1 MKLSRV
7 AVVSSLY
14 LSFCGCS
21 VEGLSPVRPPQ
32 RKILAMSSRHS
43 SSISPREHANRKVQ
57 SSMQSSQEALGT
69 QATLNDALSPV
80 EAWCVIRMEQW
91 YRKALAIKCPF
102 FRRRAADLLDAMD
115 QVMRFL
121 MIRHKSLDLL
131 GPPPGWR
138 CEGET
143 CLKNKHLSIQETE
156 QIIRNDWRED
166 TNKGYYIT
174 GRLNT
179 TIYRDDCL
187 FDGPDPDMPVRGL
200 RKYLNAASQLFD
212 QGKSRSEL
220 LSLEIQ
226 DDLIVAK
233 WRMNGILRLPWRPWI
248 PEVTGTTTYHRD
260 EDGLIYLHE
269 ETRDT
274 SVVET
279 FIKTFWPKIA
289 ERIWKEQE
297 EMAEDEG
304 TCVIS

>member
-14 LSFCGCS
+14 LSLWGCS
-21 VEGLSPVRPPQ
+21 VEGLSPVRPPPQ
-32 RKILAMSSRHS
+32 RKQVLRTNHRLR
-43 SSISPREHANRKVQ
+43 SSIYTPREEANRKVQ
-57 SSMQSSQEALGT
+57 SSAASSREAPSHS
-69 QATLNDALSPV
+69 DVLSPL
-80 EAWCVIRMEQW
+80 ESWCVISMEQW
-91 YRKALAIKCPF
+91 YRKALSIKCPF
-102 FRRRAADLLDAMD
+102 FRRRAADFLDAMD

-121 MIRHKSLDLL
+121 IIRHKSLDLL

-138 CEGET
+138 CEGKT
-143 CLKNKHLSIQETE
+143 CFKTKHLPIEDME
-156 QIIRNDWRED
+156 QIIRNDWKED

-174 GRLNT
+174 GRLTT

-226 DDLIVAK
+226 DDAIVAR
-233 WRMNGILRLPWRPWI
+233 WRMNGVLRLPWRPCI
-248 PEVTGTTTYHRD
+248 PEITGTTTYHRD

-269 ETRDT
+269 ETWDS
-274 SVVET
+274 SVAET
-279 FIKTFWPKIA
+279 FIKTFWPKMA
-289 ERIWKEQE
+289 KQIWKEE
-297 EMAEDEG
+297 EDAGIDEG
-304 TCVIS
+304 TCIVS